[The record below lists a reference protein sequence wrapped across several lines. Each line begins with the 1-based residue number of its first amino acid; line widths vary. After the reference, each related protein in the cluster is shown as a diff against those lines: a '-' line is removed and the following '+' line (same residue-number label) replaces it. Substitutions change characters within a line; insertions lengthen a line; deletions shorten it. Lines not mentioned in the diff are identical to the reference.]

1 MEIVILLV
9 PLAFLLLAVGIW
21 AFVWAMRGGQF
32 DDLESPKY
40 RILFDDQAER
50 QFDAEADSDD
60 SDSADSARPHD
71 NTATRERPQ

>member
-40 RILFDDQAER
+40 RILFDDQENR
-50 QFDAEADSDD
+50 RFDDETPVQHAPASG
-60 SDSADSARPHD
+60 D
-71 NTATRERPQ
+71 NKGEDQPS

>member
-9 PLAFLLLAVGIW
+9 PLAFLLLALGIW

-40 RILFDDQAER
+40 RILFDDQEQR
-50 QFDAEADSDD
+50 RFDDEPGRSQRPASPPEDAQEDD
-60 SDSADSARPHD
+60 R
-71 NTATRERPQ
+71 